1 LGRKQD
7 NTSSSKTLPGGRQ
20 QRQPHQQQ
28 HQQQQQQQQLLSDRP
43 QAEQHAVRAR
53 AIPQEHLHL
62 PLGITTRGP
71 SRGCPAVDM
80 AAARMPAHQ
89 RLHWPVVWRLCEILS
104 LLLLLLAP
112 GTAEEAGYVSGR
124 PESAG
129 SAPAP
134 DVGRLVDAGIMAGQ
148 GLYEMQFNGTWT
160 QPTRLRYA
168 RYGSPAP
175 PRAHTLTNTCTC
187 PHTLSHT
194 QSTNT
199 HTSQTPHRVCLLP
212 DVVLSRVP
220 ISNVK
225 PWSSRCIS

>member
-1 LGRKQD
+1 
-7 NTSSSKTLPGGRQ
+7 
-20 QRQPHQQQ
+20 
-28 HQQQQQQQQLLSDRP
+28 
-43 QAEQHAVRAR
+43 
-53 AIPQEHLHL
+53 
-62 PLGITTRGP
+62 
-71 SRGCPAVDM
+71 M

-168 RYGSPAP
+168 RDGSSAS
-175 PRAHTLTNTCTC
+175 PRAHTLAHTCTC

-194 QSTNT
+194 HNP
-199 HTSQTPHRVCLLP
+199 QTRALP
-212 DVVLSRVP
+212 KPLTGSACYRMSFCAACP

-225 PWSSRCIS
+225 PWSCHPDASLEWVATVTPMPSREPRRGLIH